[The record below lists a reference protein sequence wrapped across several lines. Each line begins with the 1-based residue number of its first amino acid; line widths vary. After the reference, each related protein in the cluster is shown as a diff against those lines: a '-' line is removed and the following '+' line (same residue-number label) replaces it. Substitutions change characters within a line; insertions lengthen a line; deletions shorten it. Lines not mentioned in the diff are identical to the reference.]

1 MTCSRFTGL
10 DLHKQFIQATTI
22 DPDGRVLREWRFTT
36 TPEEIRAY
44 AATLTAEDAVALE
57 STTNAIAVAVL
68 LREHAGRVVVSN
80 PMKTRAIAE
89 AKVKTDKVDA
99 LVLAQLLRADYL
111 PEVWVPDDQ
120 TLRLRELTSYRTGL
134 VRERTEVK
142 NRIHSILHR
151 NLIPRP
157 ECRDLFGKA
166 GRAYLDGLT
175 DLPRGEAFQLEQA
188 LLHLDFLEQRIDT
201 ADREVAKLAVE
212 SPDTR
217 LLLSLPGVSL
227 QVAAG
232 VLAAIGDFTRFAEP
246 RKLVSYFGLDPLAK
260 SSADQVF
267 GSRRISKKG
276 RSHARW
282 LMIEAA
288 TAAVRVPGPLQAFYL
303 RLRAKKCHNKA
314 VCAVARKM
322 LHFLWHM
329 LASGEPYRYAP
340 PIQTREKIRIVE
352 RLAGRPKPNARA
364 RQPLTYREQRRHQH
378 DLAKAAQAQYEE
390 LVRLR
395 AQLDETRETGRPDD
409 GERSGSGPRRQGQV
423 RSADGPAC
431 PEPDRR
437 AALDPAAPRSQDLPA
452 SGRTKNAAPAHS
464 QTRNLGPAT

>member
-1 MTCSRFTGL
+1 MAYSRFTGL
-10 DLHKQFIQATTI
+10 DLHKRFIQATAI
-22 DPDGRVLREWRFTT
+22 SPDGQLLRQWRFPTS
-36 TPEEIRAY
+36 PEEIRAY
-44 AATLTAEDAVALE
+44 AKTLTGEDAVALE

-89 AKVKTDKVDA
+89 AKIKTDKVDA

-111 PEVWVPDDQ
+111 PEVWVPDEH
-120 TLRLRELTSYRTGL
+120 TLRLRELTAYRTGL
-134 VRERTEVK
+134 VQERTEVK
-142 NRIHSILHR
+142 NRVHSILHR

-157 ECRDLFGKA
+157 EVHDLFGKG
-166 GRAYLDGLT
+166 GRAYLAGLT
-175 DLPRGEAFQLEQA
+175 DLPRGEAFQMGQA
-188 LLHLDFLEQRIDT
+188 LVHLDFLEQQIDT

-232 VLAAIGDFTRFAEP
+232 ILAAIGDFTRFAEP

-282 LMIEAA
+282 LLVEAA

-303 RLRAKKCHNKA
+303 RLRARKCHNKA
-314 VCAVARKM
+314 ICAVARKM
-322 LHFLWHM
+322 VHFLWHM
-329 LASGEPYRYAP
+329 LASGESYRYAA
-340 PIQTREKIRIVE
+340 PIQTHQKIRKVE
-352 RLAGRPKPNARA
+352 ILAGGERRKGGLGKGVDARSVTTSRRKMRPH
-364 RQPLTYREQRRHQH
+364 EH

-395 AQLDETRETGRPDD
+395 AQLDETRETGRPDH
-409 GERSGSGPRRQGQV
+409 GERSASAPRRQGQV
-423 RSADGPAC
+423 RSADGY
-431 PEPDRR
+431 
-437 AALDPAAPRSQDLPA
+437 AALDPAAPRPQDLPQP
-452 SGRTKNAAPAHS
+452 GRPKNAASAQRKS
-464 QTRNLGPAT
+464 RNPSSAT